1 MGSVG
6 ETAQLRLVPNPQERD
21 QPMKSAFPAAA
32 LVLLVGITIP
42 ASAREE
48 RGQGGPP
55 QAARPAQQQA
65 RPVQQQRQDRP
76 TARAPAQIARPA
88 QPQRVQ
94 QAGRPQQPRI
104 QPASRAQ
111 QTGPGRSPV
120 RAQQSQPAGR
130 VRGGN
135 EHGRIS
141 NDHYAARFGSE
152 HRFHVNRRDYDHRR
166 FRYGGYAFGFI
177 DPWPIGWDYSDD
189 VFVEYTDGGYYMYD
203 RVQPGVRIAVNI
215 L

>member
-1 MGSVG
+1 
-6 ETAQLRLVPNPQERD
+6 
-21 QPMKSAFPAAA
+21 MKSAFPAAA

-48 RGQGGPP
+48 RRQGGPP

-65 RPVQQQRQDRP
+65 RPEQQQRQDRP
-76 TARAPAQIARPA
+76 AAREPAQIARPA

-94 QAGRPQQPRI
+94 QAARPQQPQI
-104 QPASRAQ
+104 QPANRAQ
-111 QTGPGRSPV
+111 QASPGRSPV

-152 HRFHVNRRDYDHRR
+152 HRFHVSRRDYDHRR

-177 DPWPIGWDYSDD
+177 DPWPIGWGYSDD
-189 VFVEYTDGGYYMYD
+189 VYVEYTDGGYYMYNH
-203 RVQPGVRIAVNI
+203 VQPGVRISVDI

>member
-1 MGSVG
+1 V
-6 ETAQLRLVPNPQERD
+6 Q
-21 QPMKSAFPAAA
+21 
-32 LVLLVGITIP
+32 
-42 ASAREE
+42 
-48 RGQGGPP
+48 
-55 QAARPAQQQA
+55 QAARPQ
-65 RPVQQQRQDRP
+65 
-76 TARAPAQIARPA
+76 
-88 QPQRVQ
+88 QPQ
-94 QAGRPQQPRI
+94 I
-104 QPASRAQ
+104 QPANRAQ
-111 QTGPGRSPV
+111 QASPGRSPV
-120 RAQQSQPAGR
+120 RAQQSRPAGR